1 MRFSTILTRDTLMAD
16 PSPWIFDVKADEFE
30 QQVVQKS
37 SEIPVIVDFWAPSCP
52 SCQLLTPIIEQA
64 VNDAAGKLLLAK
76 VNVDDNPELA
86 QMMGVQSIPVVVAF
100 FEGQVIDHFQGVLP
114 EDELK
119 AWLARLVPSKAAEL
133 FKEALELLESDP
145 ATAEANLRE
154 VLELEPSDNI
164 KIYLA
169 QTLLAQ
175 NRDEECGQIIAE
187 LEVRGFL
194 EPEAEKLKSQLE
206 LRANAEESGGVQQA
220 RAAAEANP
228 EDLSLQISLAEALA
242 VENKHRDAFEILL
255 AVATQDRSG
264 DDGDKARQ
272 QMVKMFDVLGAG
284 SELVSEYRRKLAT
297 ALY

>member
-1 MRFSTILTRDTLMAD
+1 MAD
-16 PSPWIFDVKADEFE
+16 PSPWIFDVKTDEFE
-30 QQVVQKS
+30 QQVVHKS
-37 SEIPVIVDFWAPSCP
+37 SEVPVIVDFWSP
-52 SCQLLTPIIEQA
+52 SCQPCLLLTPIIEQA

-76 VNVDDNPELA
+76 VNIDDNPELA

-119 AWLARLVPSKAAEL
+119 EWLARLVPSKAAES

-145 ATAEANLRE
+145 AAAEVKLRE
-154 VLELEPSDNI
+154 VLELEPSDSI

-169 QTLLAQ
+169 QALLAQ

-187 LEVRGFL
+187 LEARGFL
-194 EPEAEKLKSQLE
+194 EPEAEKIKSQLE
-206 LRANAEESGGVQQA
+206 MRANAEESGGIQQA
-220 RAAAEANP
+220 RAAAEAAP
-228 EDLSLQISLAEALA
+228 DDLSLQITLADALA
-242 VENKHRDAFEILL
+242 VDSKHRDAFETLL
-255 AVATQDRSG
+255 TVATLDRG
-264 DDGDKARQ
+264 GENGDKARQ
-272 QMVKMFDVLGAG
+272 QMVKLFDVLGTG

>member
-1 MRFSTILTRDTLMAD
+1 MAD
-16 PSPWIFDVKADEFE
+16 PSPWIFEVKTDEFE

-37 SEIPVIVDFWAPSCP
+37 SEVPVIVDFWAPWCQP
-52 SCQLLTPIIEQA
+52 CQLLAPIIEQA

-76 VNVDDNPELA
+76 VNIDDNPELA

-119 AWLARLVPSKAAEL
+119 EWLARLVPSKAAEL

-145 ATAEANLRE
+145 AAAEAKLRE
-154 VLELEPSDNI
+154 VLELEPSDTI
-164 KIYLA
+164 RIYLA

-175 NRDEECGQIIAE
+175 NRDEECGRIIAE

-194 EPEAEKLKSQLE
+194 EPEAEKIKSQLE
-206 LRANAEESGGVQQA
+206 MRADAEESGGVVQA
-220 RAAAEANP
+220 RATAESNP
-228 EDLSLQISLAEALA
+228 ADLSLQIVLAEALA
-242 VENKHRDAFEILL
+242 VDNKHRDAFEILL
-255 AVATQDRSG
+255 TVATQDRGG

-272 QMVKMFDVLGAG
+272 QMVKLFDVLGAG

>member
-1 MRFSTILTRDTLMAD
+1 MAD
-16 PSPWIFDVKADEFE
+16 PSPWIFDVKTDEFE

-37 SEIPVIVDFWAPSCP
+37 SEVPVIVDFWAPWCQP
-52 SCQLLTPIIEQA
+52 CQLLAPIIEQA
-64 VNDAAGKLLLAK
+64 VKDAAGKMLLAK
-76 VNVDDNPELA
+76 VNIDDNPELA
-86 QMMGVQSIPVVVAF
+86 QTMGVQSIPVVVAF

-119 AWLARLVPSKAAEL
+119 EWLARLVPSKAAEL
-133 FKEALELLESDP
+133 FKEALELLETDP
-145 ATAEANLRE
+145 ATAEAKLRE
-154 VLELEPSDNI
+154 VLELEPSDSI

-206 LRANAEESGGVQQA
+206 LRANAEESGGVLQA
-220 RAAAEANP
+220 RASAEANP
-228 EDLSLQISLAEALA
+228 EDLSLQISLAEALS
-242 VENKHRDAFEILL
+242 VDNKHHDAFETLL
-255 AVATQDRSG
+255 AVAIQDRGG

>member
-1 MRFSTILTRDTLMAD
+1 MAD

-37 SEIPVIVDFWAPSCP
+37 SEVPVIVDFWAPWCQP
-52 SCQLLTPIIEQA
+52 CQLLAPVIEKA
-64 VNDAAGKLLLAK
+64 VNDAAGKMLLAK
-76 VNVDDNPELA
+76 VNIDDNPELA

-119 AWLARLVPSKAAEL
+119 EWLARLVPSKAAEL

-145 ATAEANLRE
+145 ATAEAKLRE
-154 VLELEPSDNI
+154 VLELEPSDTI

-194 EPEAEKLKSQLE
+194 EPEAETLKSQLE

-228 EDLSLQISLAEALA
+228 EDLALQISLAEALS
-242 VENKHRDAFEILL
+242 VDNKHRDAFETLL
-255 AVATQDRSG
+255 AVATQDRGG
-264 DDGDKARQ
+264 DHGDKARQ

>member
-1 MRFSTILTRDTLMAD
+1 MAD

-37 SEIPVIVDFWAPSCP
+37 SEVPVIVDFWAPWCQP
-52 SCQLLTPIIEQA
+52 CQLLAPIIEQA

-76 VNVDDNPELA
+76 VNIDDNPDLA

-119 AWLARLVPSKAAEL
+119 EWLARLVPSKAAES

-145 ATAEANLRE
+145 AAAELKLRE

-175 NRDEECGQIIAE
+175 SRDEECGQIIAE

-194 EPEAEKLKSQLE
+194 EPEAEKIKSQLE
-206 LRANAEESGGVQQA
+206 MRANAEESGGVLQA
-220 RAAAEANP
+220 RASAEANP
-228 EDLSLQISLAEALA
+228 DDLSLQLALADALA
-242 VENKHRDAFEILL
+242 VDNKHRDAFETLL
-255 AVATQDRSG
+255 SVATLDRGGENG
-264 DDGDKARQ
+264 DNARQ
-272 QMVKMFDVLGAG
+272 RMVKLFDVVGAG

>member
-1 MRFSTILTRDTLMAD
+1 MAD
-16 PSPWIFDVKADEFE
+16 PSPWIYDVLTDQFE
-30 QQVVQKS
+30 QQVIQKS
-37 SEIPVIVDFWAPSCP
+37 AEVPVIVDFWAPWCQP
-52 SCQLLTPIIEQA
+52 CQLLAPIIEQA

-76 VNVDDNPELA
+76 VNIDDCPELA

-100 FEGQVIDHFQGVLP
+100 FEGQVIDNFQGVMP

-133 FKEALELLESDP
+133 FKEALGLLESDP
-145 ATAEANLRE
+145 STAEANLRE
-154 VLELEPSDNI
+154 VLELEPSDTV

-175 NRDEECGQIIAE
+175 NRDDECSQIIKE
-187 LEVRGFL
+187 LEARGFL

-206 LRANAEESGGVQQA
+206 MRATAAESGGVLKA
-220 RAAAEANP
+220 REAAEANP
-228 EDLSLQISLAEALA
+228 EDLSLQLALADSLA
-242 VENKHRDAFEILL
+242 VESRHRDAFETLL
-255 AVATQDRSG
+255 AVVTFDRGGESG
-264 DDGDKARQ
+264 EKAREH
-272 QMVKMFDVLGAG
+272 MVKLFDVLGAG

>member
-1 MRFSTILTRDTLMAD
+1 MAD
-16 PSPWIFDVKADEFE
+16 QSPWIFDVQTDQFE
-30 QQVVQKS
+30 QQVIQKS
-37 SEIPVIVDFWAPSCP
+37 SEVPVIVDFWAPWCQP
-52 SCQLLTPIIEQA
+52 CQLLAPIIEQA

-76 VNVDDNPELA
+76 VNIDEAPELA

-119 AWLARLVPSKAAEL
+119 EWLARLVPSKAAEL
-133 FKEALELLESDP
+133 FKEALELLETDP
-145 ATAEANLRE
+145 ASAETKLRE
-154 VLELEPSDNI
+154 VLELEPSDTV

-175 NRDEECGQIIAE
+175 NRDEECSGIIAE

-206 LRANAEESGGVQQA
+206 MRANAEESGGVLQA
-220 RAAAEANP
+220 RATAEANP
-228 EDLSLQISLAEALA
+228 EDLSLQIHLAEALA
-242 VENKHRDAFEILL
+242 VDNKHRDAFEILL

-264 DDGDKARQ
+264 ESGNKARE
-272 QMVKMFDVLGAG
+272 QMVKLFDVLGAG

>member
-1 MRFSTILTRDTLMAD
+1 MAD
-16 PSPWIFDVKADEFE
+16 PSPWIFDVKTDEFE
-30 QQVVQKS
+30 QQVVHKS
-37 SEIPVIVDFWAPSCP
+37 AEVPVIVDFWAPWCQP
-52 SCQLLTPIIEQA
+52 CQLLAPIIEQA

-76 VNVDDNPELA
+76 VNIDDNPELA

-119 AWLARLVPSKAAEL
+119 EWLARLVPSKAAEL

-145 ATAEANLRE
+145 AAAEAKLRE
-154 VLELEPSDNI
+154 VLELEPSDTIN
-164 KIYLA
+164 IYLA

-175 NRDEECGQIIAE
+175 NRDEECGRIIAE

-194 EPEAEKLKSQLE
+194 EPEAEKIKSQLE
-206 LRANAEESGGVQQA
+206 MRADAEESGGVVQA
-220 RAAAEANP
+220 RETAEANP
-228 EDLSLQISLAEALA
+228 EDLSLQITLAEALA
-242 VENKHRDAFEILL
+242 VDNKHREAFETLL
-255 AVATQDRSG
+255 AVATQDRG
-264 DDGDKARQ
+264 GEDGDKARQ
-272 QMVKMFDVLGAG
+272 QMVKLFDVLGAG

>member
-1 MRFSTILTRDTLMAD
+1 MAD
-16 PSPWIFDVKADEFE
+16 ASPWIFDVKADEFE

-37 SEIPVIVDFWAPSCP
+37 SEVPVIVDFWSPT
-52 SCQLLTPIIEQA
+52 CQPCALLAPIIEQA
-64 VNDAAGKLLLAK
+64 VTDAAGKLILAK
-76 VNVDDNPELA
+76 VNVDESPELA

-119 AWLARLVPSKAAEL
+119 EWLARLVPSKAAES

-145 ATAEANLRE
+145 AAAELKLRE
-154 VLELEPSDNI
+154 VLELEPSDSV

-169 QTLLAQ
+169 QVLLAQ
-175 NRDEECGQIIAE
+175 NRDEESGAIIAE

-194 EPEAEKLKSQLE
+194 EPEAEKIKSQLE
-206 LRANAEESGGVQQA
+206 MRANAEESGGIKQA
-220 RAAAEANP
+220 RAAAEAAP
-228 EDLSLQISLAEALA
+228 DDLVLQIDLADALA
-242 VENKHRDAFEILL
+242 VDNKHRDAFETLL
-255 AVATQDRSG
+255 AVVTLGRG
-264 DDGDKARQ
+264 GEHGDKARQ
-272 QMVKMFDVLGAG
+272 QMVKLFDVVGAG